1 MNGISELVVR
11 EELSVLPSGDGP
23 QAVCERTEQN
33 RNSDPCP
40 VRGVPSAQMLK
51 LGLFSPL
58 PLAFRKEL
66 ILRSLACLSTDLGLL
81 SLHNHMSP
89 FL

>member
-1 MNGISELVVR
+1 MNRISELVVR

-40 VRGVPSAQMLK
+40 VRGAPPAQMLE
-51 LGLFSPL
+51 LGLFF
-58 PLAFRKEL
+58 PLAFSFQEGTYTTV
-66 ILRSLACLSTDLGLL
+66 SGLPVYRART
-81 SLHNHMSP
+81 SQSP
-89 FL
+89 

>member
-23 QAVCERTEQN
+23 QAVCERTKQN

-40 VRGVPSAQMLK
+40 VRGTPPAQMLE
-51 LGLFSPL
+51 LGLFFSPCL
-58 PLAFRKEL
+58 WLSGRNLYHGLWLAYL
-66 ILRSLACLSTDLGLL
+66 QILDFSVSIIT
-81 SLHNHMSP
+81 
-89 FL
+89 

>member
-1 MNGISELVVR
+1 MNRISELVVR

-40 VRGVPSAQMLK
+40 VRGAPPAQMLE
-51 LGLFSPL
+51 LGLFF
-58 PLAFRKEL
+58 PLAFSFQEGTYTTVSGL
-66 ILRSLACLSTDLGLL
+66 PIYRSWTS
-81 SLHNHMSP
+81 HSP
-89 FL
+89 